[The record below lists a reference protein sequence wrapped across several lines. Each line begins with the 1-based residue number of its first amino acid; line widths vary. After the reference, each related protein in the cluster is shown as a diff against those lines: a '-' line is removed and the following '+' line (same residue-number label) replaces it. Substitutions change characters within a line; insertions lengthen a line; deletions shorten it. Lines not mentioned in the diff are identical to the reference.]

1 MAIKEPQSAAD
12 YDDRTT
18 EAVRS
23 VMIEMG
29 QILGS
34 YAGKFA
40 IIGGA
45 VPWLLLDNDDMPHV
59 GTVDIDI
66 GLDSE
71 ALADGEYAGLVESL
85 LRNGYEQREG
95 ITRNFQLIRKV
106 KASDGGN
113 DIDIII
119 DFLRPRNVA
128 IEKNAEPLI
137 ANFAVIAGSG
147 TDLALKFNEEITLRG
162 MMPDGAHNMVRMSVC
177 TIPALLAMKGHALNG
192 RKKHKDAYDVY
203 YCIRNYKEGPAALA
217 RECRP
222 LLDHDSAVSGYRF
235 IDEKFETL
243 ESYGPHSVKQF
254 VEETAALGERTADQW
269 QQDAFG
275 QVDIWLRELTIRS

>member
-1 MAIKEPQSAAD
+1 MDGLVNMAIKEPQSAAD

-85 LRNGYEQREG
+85 LRNGYEQRG
-95 ITRNFQLIRKV
+95 
-106 KASDGGN
+106 DY
-113 DIDIII
+113 
-119 DFLRPRNVA
+119 
-128 IEKNAEPLI
+128 
-137 ANFAVIAGSG
+137 
-147 TDLALKFNEEITLRG
+147 EEFS
-162 MMPDGAHNMVRMSVC
+162 AH
-177 TIPALLAMKGHALNG
+177 T
-192 RKKHKDAYDVY
+192 
-203 YCIRNYKEGPAALA
+203 
-217 RECRP
+217 
-222 LLDHDSAVSGYRF
+222 
-235 IDEKFETL
+235 
-243 ESYGPHSVKQF
+243 Q
-254 VEETAALGERTADQW
+254 
-269 QQDAFG
+269 G
-275 QVDIWLRELTIRS
+275 QSQ